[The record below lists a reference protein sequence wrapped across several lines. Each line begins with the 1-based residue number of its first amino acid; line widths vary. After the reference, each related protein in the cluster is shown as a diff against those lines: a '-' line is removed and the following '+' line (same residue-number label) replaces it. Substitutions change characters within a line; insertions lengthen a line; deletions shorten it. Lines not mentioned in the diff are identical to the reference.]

1 MRCRIADLI
10 RVPVPL
16 FVAALLVAA
25 QVGAHEREKVEVTIT
40 RADCARLVEHVP
52 APDVAYQPGV
62 DAYGRAVVPA
72 DLPGDLNGGAEI
84 LVPQTF
90 RIPIEIDLLA
100 RFGIPANPAL
110 YDADVP
116 IGEVVYQDG
125 RLTFE
130 GQPLRNEAAA
140 ELSRR
145 CQKIIYGK
153 PE

>member
-1 MRCRIADLI
+1 MHRSIASLI

-16 FVAALLVAA
+16 FLAALFAA
-25 QVGAHEREKVEVTIT
+25 ASARAHEEQAEVIIT

-62 DAYGRAVVPA
+62 DAYGRGVAPA
-72 DLPGDLNGGAEI
+72 DLRGGAQIQAPET
-84 LVPQTF
+84 L
-90 RIPIEIDLLA
+90 RIPNEIELFD

-110 YDADVP
+110 YESDIP
-116 IGEVVYQDG
+116 IGEVIYRDG

-130 GQPLRNEAAA
+130 GQPLQDEAAA

-145 CQKIIYGK
+145 CQKILYGR

>member
-1 MRCRIADLI
+1 MHRSIASLI

-16 FVAALLVAA
+16 FVAALLAA
-25 QVGAHEREKVEVTIT
+25 APARAHEEQAEVIIT

-62 DAYGRAVVPA
+62 DAYGRGVAPA
-72 DLPGDLNGGAEI
+72 DLSSGAQIQAPET
-84 LVPQTF
+84 L
-90 RIPIEIDLLA
+90 RIPIEIDLFD

-110 YDADVP
+110 YESDIP
-116 IGEVVYQDG
+116 IGEVIYRDG

-130 GQPLRNEAAA
+130 GQPLQDEAAA

-145 CQKIIYGK
+145 CQKILYGK

>member
-1 MRCRIADLI
+1 MHRSITSLI
-10 RVPVPL
+10 RVSVSL
-16 FVAALLVAA
+16 FLAALLAA
-25 QVGAHEREKVEVTIT
+25 APARAHEGPAEVIVT

-62 DAYGRAVVPA
+62 DAYGRAVAPA
-72 DLPGDLNGGAEI
+72 ELDGGTPIQAPET
-84 LVPQTF
+84 LH
-90 RIPIEIDLLA
+90 IPIEIDLLD

-110 YDADVP
+110 YESDIP
-116 IGEVVYQDG
+116 IGEVLYRNG

-130 GQPLRNEAAA
+130 GQPLQDEAAA

-145 CQKIIYGK
+145 CQQILYGK

>member
-1 MRCRIADLI
+1 MRRSIANLI

-16 FVAALLVAA
+16 FVAALLAA
-25 QVGAHEREKVEVTIT
+25 VPARAHEEQAEVIIT

-62 DAYGRAVVPA
+62 DAYGRAVAPA
-72 DLPGDLNGGAEI
+72 DLNSGAQIQAPEI
-84 LVPQTF
+84 L
-90 RIPIEIDLLA
+90 RIPIEIDLFD

-110 YDADVP
+110 YESDIP
-116 IGEVVYQDG
+116 IGEVVYRNG
-125 RLTFE
+125 RLSFN
-130 GQPLRNEAAA
+130 GRPLQGDAAA

-145 CQKIIYGK
+145 CQEVIYGK

>member
-1 MRCRIADLI
+1 MHLSIASLI

-16 FVAALLVAA
+16 IVAVLLAA
-25 QVGAHEREKVEVTIT
+25 APARAHEEQAEVIIT

-52 APDVAYQPGV
+52 SPDLAYQPGV
-62 DAYGRAVVPA
+62 DAYGRAVAPVEL
-72 DLPGDLNGGAEI
+72 DGGTPIQAPEP
-84 LVPQTF
+84 L
-90 RIPIEIDLLA
+90 RIPIEIDLLD

-110 YDADVP
+110 YESDIP
-116 IGEVVYQDG
+116 IGEVLYRNG

-130 GQPLRNEAAA
+130 GQPLQDEAAA

-145 CQKIIYGK
+145 CQQILYGK

>member
-1 MRCRIADLI
+1 MHRSIASLI

-16 FVAALLVAA
+16 FVAALLAA
-25 QVGAHEREKVEVTIT
+25 ASARAHEEPAEVIIT

-62 DAYGRAVVPA
+62 DAYGRGVAP
-72 DLPGDLNGGAEI
+72 LDLNSGAQIQAPET
-84 LVPQTF
+84 L
-90 RIPIEIDLLA
+90 RIPIEIDLFD

-110 YDADVP
+110 YESDIP
-116 IGEVVYQDG
+116 IGEVIYRDG

-130 GQPLRNEAAA
+130 GQPLQDEAAA

-145 CQKIIYGK
+145 CQKILYGK